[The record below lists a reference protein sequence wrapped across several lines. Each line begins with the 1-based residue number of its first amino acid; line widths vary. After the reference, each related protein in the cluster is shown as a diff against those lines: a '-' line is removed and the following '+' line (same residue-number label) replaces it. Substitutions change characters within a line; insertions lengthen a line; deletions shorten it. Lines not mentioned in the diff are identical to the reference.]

1 VEPQTEGSGKVS
13 TGRPVRRAIWQATSA
28 RNPVEVLDKE
38 LAAPHNLCNI
48 ETMRIPFALAL
59 MPCLAAGLAIPLAAQ
74 EKSDAANIR
83 GLELRWTESYKQRQV
98 QMLSSLLSEDFVIT
112 VEDGNTYSKMGY
124 ISHTAEPS
132 VHVEVAEMSDLKVRM
147 HGNTAVVTGAYH
159 ERGQSDGKP
168 YEYHDRLT
176 DVWMKVGGKWQV
188 VASHYSVPVK

>member
-1 VEPQTEGSGKVS
+1 MQI
-13 TGRPVRRAIWQATSA
+13 VRHKA
-28 RNPVEVLDKE
+28 
-38 LAAPHNLCNI
+38 
-48 ETMRIPFALAL
+48 MRIPLGLTL
-59 MPCLAAGLAIPLAAQ
+59 MFCLAAGLAIPLKAQ

-83 GLELRWTESYKQRQV
+83 AMELQWTESYKQRQV
-98 QMLSSLLSEDFVIT
+98 QMLSSLLAEDFVIT

-124 ISHTAEPS
+124 ISHSAEPS

-159 ERGQSDGKP
+159 ERGESNGKH